1 VKQRRFVTAALAGVS
16 LIAITATAANATAA
30 GRQEAGPSY
39 ASGHHAPAHAVVRIL
54 SPRHGDRT
62 GSAGASWIVDFNVT
76 YPKGTSGYTKPQL
89 TGPGA
94 HNNTAPL
101 PGVFAPGQDEHLP
114 GVVVLDSTTTGLSGK
129 GTNLANLFNITAL
142 TDKSR
147 STSTIQDTWIVGAP
161 LFGTDVDST
170 VLVAVVADRNHNG
183 VYDDA
188 PGTVKDAD
196 NDGDV
201 DARDLRRLGV
211 ASNIAAVRFH
221 INGDVTP

>member
-1 VKQRRFVTAALAGVS
+1 MKQRRFVTAALAGVS

-30 GRQEAGPSY
+30 GRQDRLERVGPREVPDHR
-39 ASGHHAPAHAVVRIL
+39 HHAPAHAVVRIL

-161 LFGTDVDST
+161 LFGTDVDALDRKS
-170 VLVAVVADRNHNG
+170 VV
-183 VYDDA
+183 
-188 PGTVKDAD
+188 
-196 NDGDV
+196 
-201 DARDLRRLGV
+201 
-211 ASNIAAVRFH
+211 
-221 INGDVTP
+221 